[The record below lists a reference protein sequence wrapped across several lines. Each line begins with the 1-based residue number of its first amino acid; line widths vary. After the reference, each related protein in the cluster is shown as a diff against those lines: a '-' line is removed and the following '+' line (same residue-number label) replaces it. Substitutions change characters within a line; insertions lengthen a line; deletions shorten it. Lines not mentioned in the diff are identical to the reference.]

1 MNWIDLMMEL
11 VRTCPDS
18 FGFTH
23 VEANPVYKRI
33 GGEDVRVSVDFD
45 TMIFE
50 FTGKYKDKMKAR
62 VRLWS
67 DSRVTASIEL
77 KNKVFF
83 DYPVTN
89 EDEHF
94 EQRVKLYGSPVIKD
108 DPIAISELKEIYD
121 WTFNAY
127 NNLLK

>member
-11 VRTCPDS
+11 GRTSPDT
-18 FGFTH
+18 FVFTH
-23 VEANPVYKRI
+23 IEANPVYKRI
-33 GGEDVRVSVDFD
+33 AGKDVRVSVDFD

-62 VRLWS
+62 VRVWS
-67 DSRVTASIEL
+67 DFRVTASIEL

-94 EQRVKLYGSPVIKD
+94 EQRLELYGSPIIKD
-108 DPIAISELKEIYD
+108 NPIAIAELKEIYD
-121 WTFNAY
+121 WTFDAY
-127 NNLLK
+127 RCLA

>member
-11 VRTCPDS
+11 GRTCPDS

-33 GGEDVRVSVDFD
+33 DGEVVRVSVDFD

-50 FTGKYKDKMKAR
+50 FTGKYKDKMEVR
-62 VRLWS
+62 VRYWS
-67 DSRVTASIEL
+67 DSRVTVSIEL
-77 KNKVFF
+77 KNKVFLN
-83 DYPVTN
+83 YPVTN

-94 EQRVKLYGSPVIKD
+94 EQRLELYGSPVIKD
-108 DPIAISELKEIYD
+108 DLIVIAELKEIYD
-121 WTFNAY
+121 WTFKAY
-127 NNLLK
+127 RNIL